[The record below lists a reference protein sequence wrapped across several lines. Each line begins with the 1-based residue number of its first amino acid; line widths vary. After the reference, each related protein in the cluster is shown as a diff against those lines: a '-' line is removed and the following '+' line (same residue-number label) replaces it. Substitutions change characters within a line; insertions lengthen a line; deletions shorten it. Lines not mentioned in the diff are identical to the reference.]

1 MSHFKCIAGWH
12 VLCGMEGAAPRAI
25 LKQIRPK
32 LGPRSSGWRERLQ
45 GRSNPKRDSANTWP
59 PFFWMEGAAPR
70 QTQIRK
76 RFGQNLAPVL
86 WDGGSGS
93 KGNAIRKEIR
103 PKMDGAA
110 QREKQARNQRVE
122 VSLASVQLSLGCCV
136 ALYYLSHWHT
146 LNTLNS
152 QP

>member
-76 RFGQNLAPVL
+76 RFGQNLAPSFGMEGVAPRETQFAKRFGQR
-86 WDGGSGS
+86 WT
-93 KGNAIRKEIR
+93 ER
-103 PKMDGAA
+103 PKGRSK
-110 QREKQARNQRVE
+110 RETNGWRFRWPVYSLVL
-122 VSLASVQLSLGCCV
+122 VSVLHYIIC
-136 ALYYLSHWHT
+136 HT
-146 LNTLNS
+146 GT
-152 QP
+152 P